1 MKDTLIL
8 NANAKINITLEV
20 GGVREDGYH
29 SLRSIMLPIS
39 LCDTL
44 TLNKSDALSCSCSRP
59 LPTESDNIA
68 YKAAKQFF
76 EMTGINGGVDIFIQ
90 KRIPISAGMGGGSTD
105 AAAVLRGLNEMYD
118 AGLSEDELCKI
129 GVKLGADVPF
139 CIYNRPCFAE
149 GIGEILTPIKVYR
162 RLPLVVTIGSEGAST
177 KQMYQIIDSIE
188 NREPWSHSD
197 MLHYLAVGNIKRA
210 AKTMRNDFELCYSDD
225 SGVAES
231 RRILLENGA
240 IRAMMSG
247 SGSSVF
253 GVYNNMNNAKK
264 AALGVRK
271 NNRFGWYCTT
281 L

>member
-20 GGVREDGYH
+20 GGIREDGYH
-29 SLRSIMLPIS
+29 SLRSIMLPVS

-44 TLNKSDALSCSCSRP
+44 TLKKSDTFCCSCSRP
-59 LPTESDNIA
+59 LPTENDNIA
-68 YKAAKQFF
+68 YKAAKLFF
-76 EMTGINGGVDIFIQ
+76 ESVGINGGVDIYIK
-90 KRIPISAGMGGGSTD
+90 KRIPVSAGMGGGSTD
-105 AAAVLRGLNEMYD
+105 AATVLKGLNEMYN

-139 CIYNRPCFAE
+139 CIYNRPCLAE
-149 GIGEILTPIKVYR
+149 GIGEVLTPIKVYR

-177 KQMYQIIDSIE
+177 KQMYETIDSIE
-188 NREPWSHSD
+188 NRESISHDD
-197 MLHYLAVGNIKRA
+197 MMHYLAVGNIRRV
-210 AKTMRNDFELCYSDD
+210 AKTMRNDFELCYDEK

-231 RRILLENGA
+231 KKLLLENGA
-240 IRAMMSG
+240 MAAMMSG

-253 GVYNNMNNAKK
+253 GIYSNMNKAK
-264 AALGVRK
+264 ASVEGVRK

>member
-20 GGVREDGYH
+20 GGIRDDGYH
-29 SLRSIMLPIS
+29 SLRSIMLPVS

-44 TLNKSDALSCSCSRP
+44 TLKKSDTLSCSCSRP
-59 LPTESDNIA
+59 LPTENDNIA
-68 YKAAKQFF
+68 YKAAKLFF
-76 EMTGINGGVDIFIQ
+76 ESVGINGGVDIYIK
-90 KRIPISAGMGGGSTD
+90 KRIPVSAGMGGGSTD
-105 AAAVLRGLNEMYD
+105 AATVLKGLNEMYN

-139 CIYNRPCFAE
+139 CIYNRPCLAE
-149 GIGEILTPIKVYR
+149 GIGEVLTPIKVYR

-177 KQMYQIIDSIE
+177 KQMYETIDSIE
-188 NREPWSHSD
+188 NRESISHDD
-197 MLHYLAVGNIKRA
+197 MMHYLAVGNIRRV
-210 AKTMRNDFELCYSDD
+210 AKTMRNDFELCYDEK

-231 RRILLENGA
+231 KKLLLENGA
-240 IRAMMSG
+240 MAAMMSG

-253 GVYNNMNNAKK
+253 GIYSNMNKAK
-264 AALGVRK
+264 ASVEGVRK

>member
-20 GGVREDGYH
+20 GGIRDDGYH
-29 SLRSIMLPIS
+29 SLRSIMLPVS

-44 TLNKSDALSCSCSRP
+44 TLKKSDMLSCSCSRP
-59 LPTESDNIA
+59 LPTENDNIA
-68 YKAAKQFF
+68 YKAAKLFF
-76 EMTGINGGVDIFIQ
+76 ESVGINGGVDIYIK
-90 KRIPISAGMGGGSTD
+90 KRIPVSAGMGGGSTD
-105 AAAVLRGLNEMYD
+105 AATVLKGLNEMYN

-139 CIYNRPCFAE
+139 CIYNRPCLAE
-149 GIGEILTPIKVYR
+149 GIGEVLTPIKVYR

-177 KQMYQIIDSIE
+177 KQMYETIDSIE
-188 NREPWSHSD
+188 NRESISHDD
-197 MLHYLAVGNIKRA
+197 MMHYLAVGNIRRV
-210 AKTMRNDFELCYSDD
+210 AKTMRNDFELCYDEK

-231 RRILLENGA
+231 KKLLLENGA
-240 IRAMMSG
+240 MAAMMSG

-253 GVYNNMNNAKK
+253 GIYSNMNKAK
-264 AALGVRK
+264 ASVEGVRK